1 MRPSIAK
8 VDIIWQAFR
17 GQATP
22 RQAGNFRGNA
32 LIHPPKRLFF
42 RKNHEISMPLFSN
55 SRELDETIT
64 RPSDQVLNALGDCPG
79 RITVLG
85 AGGKMG
91 FHLSRM
97 LQRALTQLG
106 REDQLIAVSRFSS
119 TDSLRSFQEA
129 GIATH
134 RADLSHAK
142 EVASIP
148 LTPWVFFL
156 AGVKFGTTNQPD
168 LLTKMNAEMPQLVA
182 ERFADSTIIAMS
194 TGCVYSFVNRSSGG
208 STETDAT
215 APPGDY
221 ARSCLDRET
230 AFIQGSSSH
239 GTRSCL
245 IRLNYS
251 IDLRYGVLVDIAQ
264 QVLDNV
270 PVNLETGYV
279 NVIWQGDAIE
289 QIIQAVT
296 LADAPPEI
304 LNITGSET
312 LSVRQLALEFGRR
325 LNRSP
330 QFSGIESET
339 CWLSNNQK
347 ACKLL
352 GQPTTSVEQMLDWI
366 SAWLTAGRPTLNKPT
381 HFQTRDGN
389 Y

>member
-1 MRPSIAK
+1 
-8 VDIIWQAFR
+8 
-17 GQATP
+17 
-22 RQAGNFRGNA
+22 
-32 LIHPPKRLFF
+32 
-42 RKNHEISMPLFSN
+42 MPLFSN

-64 RPSDQVLNALGDCPG
+64 RPSDQVLNALDRCPG
-79 RITVLG
+79 RITILG

-97 LQRALTQLG
+97 LQRALIELE
-106 REDQLIAVSRFSS
+106 REDQLLAVSRFSS
-119 TDSLRSFQEA
+119 TDSLRSFQQA
-129 GIATH
+129 GISTQT
-134 RADLSHAK
+134 ADLCNPE

-156 AGVKFGTTNQPD
+156 AGVKFGTTNHPE
-168 LLTKMNAEMPQLVA
+168 LLTRMNSEMPRLVA
-182 ERFADSTIIAMS
+182 EHFTDSTIVAMS
-194 TGCVYSFVNRSSGG
+194 TGCVYSFANRSSGG

-215 APPGDY
+215 APPGEY

-230 AFIQGSSSH
+230 AFTQGSSSH
-239 GTRSCL
+239 GTRCCL

-251 IDLRYGVLVDIAQ
+251 IDLRYGVLLDIAK
-264 QVLDNV
+264 QVRDNV

-296 LADAPPEI
+296 LADTPPQI

-312 LSVRQLALEFGRR
+312 VSVREIALAFGKR

-330 QFSGIESET
+330 KFSGVESEF

-347 ACKLL
+347 ACNLL
-352 GQPTTSVEQMLDWI
+352 GPPTTSLEQMLDWI
-366 SAWLTAGRPTLNKPT
+366 SAWLIAGRPTLNKPT
-381 HFQTRDGN
+381 HFQTRDGH